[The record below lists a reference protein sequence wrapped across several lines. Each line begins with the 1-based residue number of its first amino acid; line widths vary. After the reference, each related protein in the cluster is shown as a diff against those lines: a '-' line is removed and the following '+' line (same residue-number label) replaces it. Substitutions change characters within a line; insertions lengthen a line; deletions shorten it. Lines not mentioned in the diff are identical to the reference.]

1 MKLLRLITLATIF
14 TTTILS
20 AYTHRAMAQ
29 QYGNEWIDFTKVYW
43 KLKVAHEGIYRIS
56 KTNLDAIGLPTSALG
71 SEFVLWRNGKEVAL
85 FVSNNGTLSSS
96 DYIEFWGKGNDGQ
109 LDKELYLAPN
119 KHNNEYSSLFN
130 DTAIYFLTLDNSTS
144 HLRYNAVSTTIP
156 STPPSALGY
165 CYTSI
170 INNGRNE
177 IAKGK
182 SVGRFTSTG
191 ISELYSSQFEN
202 GEGYIFNWNP
212 SASPA
217 NLTIH
222 TPNIIPNVAHA
233 RLKTA
238 SVANARDSAHKLKV
252 FWNNTLQADSSY
264 GINDVQHFDLSI
276 PGSLLSTSNSLK
288 LEHRLT
294 GLADVFGVPYW
305 SIEYPRD
312 WNFSGLQYAHVTIN
326 PSTSAQYIEISNFN
340 HGGTAPKLYDLSN
353 NKWYLGDIGIA
364 TKTRF
369 YIDASLAPSDLVLFA
384 ISSSKIINITSAQQ
398 VTFTNFS
405 SLSNQGDYVI
415 ITHKNLMKPLSG
427 KNQIEE
433 YKNYRNSVAGGSYK
447 ALAVDVKELY
457 DQFAYGTYTHPL
469 AISRFIDYG
478 INNWLVKPEFFF
490 LIGKA
495 VSYDRYKEFRAS
507 TIFNTFEGY
516 VPTYG
521 FPGSDNAFVTK
532 QNTWKQKANIG
543 RLSAWNTK
551 EVADYLNKVKAY
563 EIAIKPAAFPSPRT
577 EIWKK
582 QVLHLSGGD
591 GGDLNLQ
598 ANILL
603 PALNNIK
610 SIIENPSTGA
620 IVHTY
625 AKNTKGFP
633 TVLEDKKVDSLISS
647 GLSLITFYGHATS
660 GSFDY
665 NLKEPSTYN
674 SLPKLPI
681 LNAFGCDISAIFKV
695 NINKTVTEEYVKAPN
710 SGAIASIGS
719 NNQGYTNMHSAFMP
733 IWYSKISASNYGQSI
748 ASQLR
753 AAQDSFIFRYGPK
766 TPFQTSFEQTHMES
780 LILQGDPAIQGAFNE
795 SKPDYY
801 VGAEEII
808 SIPSAINT
816 SLDSFQLKINAFNL
830 GKIVNDSIQVKI
842 EHINP
847 AGISNTLRTY
857 HINNLKTISSNT
869 FWINIDKTKDIGVNK
884 YRVIIDYDN
893 RYDEVSEANNTAI
906 LDVIILSDNVVP
918 IYPYNFSIVH
928 NPDLTLKAS
937 TLNPF
942 KGTSKY
948 RIEID
953 TTELFNSAA
962 KISTIIEGRGGVI
975 KWKPSLSLQDSVVYY
990 WRTSL
995 DSSVGGQYI
1004 WANSSF
1010 IYLKNGSDGWNQ
1022 SHYFQY
1028 KYNALDSLIYSAS
1041 RKFEYLKS
1049 TVVIRNM
1056 NFIMELPGPD
1066 YSNNGDVN
1074 NVKWSGIDIQ
1084 RNSCFPSGSLQV
1096 FVFDSSTGRPW
1107 NDKPGGTQG
1116 SVGPCFGG
1124 RNFQGFTFPINTA
1137 NDRNN
1142 ARKFLDSIPKGNYIF
1157 IKNHINHVYWGNFY
1171 TAIWK
1176 NDTLLY
1182 GSGKSLYHSM
1192 LNLGFNTID
1201 SFNRKRL
1208 FSFFCKK
1215 GFTDYPIQQDWSDS
1229 VNQKVDISYSFP
1241 ITDVQGKM
1249 NSVVVGPASTWKNLK
1264 WRSSSYWDTAT
1275 RADTSSI
1282 KITGITNTGVET
1294 PIYEGP
1300 TRDTN
1305 LGFINAQNYPKLK
1318 LQWRS
1323 KDSLFHTAPQL
1334 DYWRVLYDPLPE
1346 AALNPAAL
1354 YSFTDSVSIG
1364 QLMNLETAIETLTD
1378 LPMDSML
1385 VRYKVIDAN
1394 GVHHLLANKKY
1405 RKLNGNDS
1413 LQTKISFDPKP
1424 YPGKNYLFIEA
1435 NPDNNQPEQYHPNNL
1450 GYVAFDVTRDQYAPL
1465 MDVTFDG
1472 VHILDRDII
1481 SSKPLIKIMLR
1492 DENKFLALKDTN
1504 SMKLFLKYIDDPS
1517 ALKERIPFDGT
1528 VCRFIAADM
1537 SSGKNE
1543 AFVEYRPTF
1552 TKDGMYQLYAEGTDI
1567 AGNEA
1572 GQGNQYS
1579 ISFEVVG
1586 KSTITNLLNYP
1597 NPFSTSTAFVFTL
1610 TGSQIPSQFKI
1621 QILSITGKVVREI
1634 TKQELGP
1641 IRIGR
1646 NITEYK
1652 WDGKD
1657 QYGQVLGNGVY
1668 LYRVVTSINGE
1679 DLERRANSGIDK
1691 FNKNGYTK
1699 MYIMR

>member
-1 MKLLRLITLATIF
+1 MKLFRLTPITLLMAAALISIGSNTV
-14 TTTILS
+14 S
-20 AYTHRAMAQ
+20 AQ
-29 QYGNEWIDFTKVYW
+29 QYGNEWIDYAKIYW
-43 KLKVAHEGIYRIS
+43 KFKVGNEGIYRIS
-56 KTNLDAIGLPTSALG
+56 KTNLDALGVPTSSLG
-71 SEFVLWRNGKEVAL
+71 SDFALWRNGKEIAL
-85 FVSNNGTLSSS
+85 FVSNSGTLGSS
-96 DYIEFWGKGNDGQ
+96 DYLEFWGKGNDGE
-109 LDKELYLAPN
+109 LDKELYLSNN
-119 KHNNEYSSLFN
+119 KHNNEYTSLFN
-130 DTAIYFLTLDNSTS
+130 DTAIYFLTIDNSKS
-144 HLRYNAVSTTIP
+144 HLRYAPISTSIP
-156 STPPSALGY
+156 GTPPSALGY
-165 CYTSI
+165 CFTTVIS
-170 INNGRNE
+170 NGRNE
-177 IAKGK
+177 VAKGK
-182 SVGRFTSTG
+182 SVGRYTSTG

-202 GEGYIFNWNP
+202 GEGYLFNWNVSTNP
-212 SASPA
+212 V
-217 NLTIH
+217 NLTIN
-222 TPNIIPNVAHA
+222 TPNLLPNVANA

-238 SVANARDSAHKLKV
+238 SIASARDSAHKLKV
-252 FWNNTLQADSSY
+252 FWNNTLQADSAY
-264 GINDVQHFDLSI
+264 GVNDVQHFDLSI
-276 PGSLLSTSNSLK
+276 PSNLLSASNTLK

-312 WNFSGLQYAHVTIN
+312 WNFSGLNYVHFKIKQ
-326 PSTSAQYIEISNFN
+326 STSAQYIEISNFN
-340 HGGTAPKLYDLSN
+340 HGGIAPKLYDLNN
-353 NKWYLGDIGIA
+353 NKWYLGDIS
-364 TKTRF
+364 TSSKTRF
-369 YIDASLAPSDLVLFA
+369 YIDASLAQTDLVLFA
-384 ISSSKIINITSAQQ
+384 TSSSKINNLTSAQQ
-398 VTFTNFS
+398 VKFTNFS
-405 SLSNQGDYVI
+405 ALSNQGDYVI
-415 ITHKNLMKPLSG
+415 ISHKNLMKPFGG

-433 YKNYRNSVAGGSYK
+433 FKSYRSSIAGGSFN
-447 ALAVDVKELY
+447 AIIADVEELY

-478 INNWLVKPEFFF
+478 INYWAVKPQHIF

-495 VSYDRYKEFRAS
+495 VSYDRYKELTKS
-507 TIFNTFEGY
+507 TIYNTFEGY

-521 FPGSDNAFVTK
+521 YPGSDNAFITNK
-532 QNTWKQKANIG
+532 STWKQKANIG
-543 RLSAWNTK
+543 RLSAWNTR

-563 EIAIKPAAFPSPRT
+563 EVAIKPAAFPSPRT
-577 EIWKK
+577 ELWKK

-610 SIIENPSTGA
+610 SIIEKPNAGA

-633 TVLEDKKVDSLISS
+633 TVLEDKKVDSLILS

-665 NLKEPSTYN
+665 NLKDPSAYN

-681 LNAFGCDISAIFKV
+681 LSAFGCDISAIFKV
-695 NINKTVTEEYVKAPN
+695 NINKTVTEDYVKAPN

-733 IWYSKISASNYGQSI
+733 LLYANISTSNYDLSI
-748 ASQLR
+748 GSQLR
-753 AAQDSFIFRYGPK
+753 AAQDSFIFRYAPK

-780 LILQGDPAIQGAFNE
+780 LILQGDPAIKGTFGDP
-795 SKPDYY
+795 KPDYY
-801 VGAEEII
+801 VGAEEITTL
-808 SIPSAINT
+808 PSAINT

-830 GKIVNDSIQVKI
+830 GKILNDSIQVKI

-847 AGISNTLRTY
+847 AGIISTIKTY
-857 HINNLKTISSNT
+857 SIIHLKTITSNS
-869 FWINIDKTKDIGVNK
+869 FWIKIDKTKDLGVNK
-884 YRVIIDYDN
+884 YRVSIDYDS
-893 RYDEVSEANNTAI
+893 RYDELSEANNTAI
-906 LDVIILSDNVVP
+906 LEVIILSDNVVP

-928 NPDLTLKAS
+928 KPELTLKAS

-942 KGTSKY
+942 KGNSKY

-962 KISTIIEGRGGVI
+962 KISTIIEGKGGVI
-975 KWKPSLSLQDSVVYY
+975 KWKPSLTLQDSVVYY

-995 DSSVGGQYI
+995 DSSIGGQYL
-1004 WANSSF
+1004 WGNSSF

-1028 KYNALDSLIYSAS
+1028 KYNSLDSLVYGPS
-1041 RKFEYLKS
+1041 RKFEYLKN

-1084 RNSCFPSGSLQV
+1084 RNSCFPSGSLQI

-1157 IKNHINHVYWGNFY
+1157 IKNHINHVYWGNHY
-1171 TAIWK
+1171 TAVWK

-1182 GSGKSLYHSM
+1182 GSGKSLYHTM
-1192 LNLGFNTID
+1192 LNLGFNSID

-1208 FSFFCKK
+1208 FSLICKK

-1249 NSVVVGPASTWKNLK
+1249 NSIVVGPANNWKSLK
-1264 WRSSSYWDTAT
+1264 WRSTSYFDTAT
-1275 RADTSSI
+1275 LADSSSV
-1282 KITGITNTGVET
+1282 KITGITNAGVESLL
-1294 PIYEGP
+1294 YKGP

-1305 LGFINAQNYPKLK
+1305 LSFINPAVYPKLK
-1318 LQWRS
+1318 LQWYT
-1323 KDSLFHTAPQL
+1323 KDTLFHSAPQL
-1334 DYWRVLYDPLPE
+1334 DYWRILYDPLPE
-1346 AALNPAAL
+1346 AALNPSAL

-1364 QLMNLETAIETLTD
+1364 QLINLETAIETLTD

-1394 GVHHLLANKKY
+1394 GVQHLLANKKY
-1405 RKLNGNDS
+1405 RKLNGNDT
-1413 LQTKISFDPKP
+1413 LQAKVSFDPKP

-1450 GYVAFDVTRDQYAPL
+1450 GYIPFNVKIDNYAPV

-1472 VHILDRDII
+1472 VHILDRDIV

-1492 DENKFLALKDTN
+1492 DENKFLALKDT
-1504 SMKLFLKYIDDPS
+1504 SSIKLFLKYVDDPS
-1517 ALKERIPFDGT
+1517 AVKERIPFDGT
-1528 VCRFIAADM
+1528 TCKYIAADIN
-1537 SSGKNE
+1537 SGKNE
-1543 AFVEYRPTF
+1543 AFVEFRPTF
-1552 TKDGMYQLYAEGTDI
+1552 TKDGFYQLYAEGKDET
-1567 AGNEA
+1567 GNIA

-1579 ISFEVVG
+1579 ISFEVVS

-1641 IRIGR
+1641 VRIGR
-1646 NITEYK
+1646 NISEYK

-1657 QYGQVLGNGVY
+1657 QYGQLLGNGVY
-1668 LYRVVTSINGE
+1668 LYRVVTTINGE
-1679 DLERRANSGIDK
+1679 NVERRANNGIDK